1 MNIHENLRQISN
13 LIKKH
18 VNQNFE
24 ELGLTFS
31 QSGILMYILLNKN
44 NNINQR
50 DIENE
55 FKLSNP
61 TVNGILNRL
70 ENKGLVRRVID
81 DTDKRVKHIIPLKK
95 SEKLMEIVKQKREN
109 LENNM
114 IKNINN
120 DELITFNLVLEK
132 MIKNIKESTYERN
145 I

>member
-95 SEKLMEIVKQKREN
+95 SEKFMEIVKQKREN

>member
-1 MNIHENLRQISN
+1 MNTHENLKQIGN
-13 LIKKH
+13 LIKKQ
-18 VNQNFE
+18 VNQDFE

-44 NNINQR
+44 NKINQR

-55 FKLSNP
+55 FDLSNP
-61 TVNGILNRL
+61 TINGILNRL
-70 ENKGLVRRVID
+70 ENKGLVKRIIN

-95 SEKLMEIVKQKREN
+95 AENFIELVKQKKET

-114 IKNINN
+114 TKNINEE
-120 DELITFNLVLEK
+120 ELKTFNIVLEK
-132 MIKNIKESTYERN
+132 MLKNIKENTNERN